1 MHHFSRILRLS
12 SLDLSSVLSTALNSY
27 FRHLNNHSKYGRPKV
42 LKSVIYAPRSLPTV
56 SIKKNS
62 KVLFCDQRIQF
73 CTVFVFFRDFL
84 QLLKAWTSVWS
95 YRKNQWHPQSGV
107 FSGVGGCGGLMRP
120 FGCLFMSYCALWGK
134 TFVVRRKVW
143 QHHWS
148 NFAFATIN
156 TLCIAKGSMIL
167 ICSRLLHNRAS
178 KVICLSGKNVL
189 FVGWAGD

>member
-1 MHHFSRILRLS
+1 MQNLPHH
-12 SLDLSSVLSTALNSY
+12 
-27 FRHLNNHSKYGRPKV
+27 V
-42 LKSVIYAPRSLPTV
+42 LKYWEKL
-56 SIKKNS
+56 K
-62 KVLFCDQRIQF
+62 IQF
-73 CTVFVFFRDFL
+73 CTVFVYFRDFL

-95 YRKNQWHPQSGV
+95 YRKNQWLPQSGI
-107 FSGVGGCGGLMRP
+107 FSGVGGCGGLMEP

-178 KVICLSGKNVL
+178 KVICLSGKKTLLSFLLDKPVTKNQILSSGVY
-189 FVGWAGD
+189 FYIVVAM

>member
-1 MHHFSRILRLS
+1 M
-12 SLDLSSVLSTALNSY
+12 
-27 FRHLNNHSKYGRPKV
+27 KYQKN
-42 LKSVIYAPRSLPTV
+42 LK
-56 SIKKNS
+56 
-62 KVLFCDQRIQF
+62 IQF

-95 YRKNQWHPQSGV
+95 YHKNQWLPQSGV
-107 FSGVGGCGGLMRP
+107 FSGGCGGLMEP

-178 KVICLSGKNVL
+178 KVICLSGKNGILLPRL
-189 FVGWAGD
+189 FWPTVGKNCFSDWENFLKFEAEGWKFWDH

>member
-1 MHHFSRILRLS
+1 MKKLL
-12 SLDLSSVLSTALNSY
+12 LWQKVQ
-27 FRHLNNHSKYGRPKV
+27 SKN
-42 LKSVIYAPRSLPTV
+42 
-56 SIKKNS
+56 NS
-62 KVLFCDQRIQF
+62 KDLYF
-73 CTVFVFFRDFL
+73 CTQNLTTVFRFFRDFL

-95 YRKNQWHPQSGV
+95 YHKNQWHPQSGV
-107 FSGVGGCGGLMRP
+107 FSGVAGCSGLMEP

-178 KVICLSGKNVL
+178 KVICLSGKKTL
-189 FVGWAGD
+189 LSFSLD